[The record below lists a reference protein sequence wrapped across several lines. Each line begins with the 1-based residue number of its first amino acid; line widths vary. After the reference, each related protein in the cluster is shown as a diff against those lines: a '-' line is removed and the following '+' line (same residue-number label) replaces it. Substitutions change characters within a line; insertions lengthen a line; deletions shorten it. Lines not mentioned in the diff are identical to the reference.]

1 MIANAAAISRFC
13 EEDTLSIHKIIARP
27 SSGVTRSFTIIELKN
42 AEERKPEP
50 GTAESAA
57 PAKE

>member
-1 MIANAAAISRFC
+1 MSANAAAIFPVC

-27 SSGVTRSFTIIELKN
+27 SSGVTRSFTLIELKK
-42 AEERKPEP
+42 AEDRKPEP
-50 GTAESAA
+50 SSAG